1 MKICTKDQR
10 FDAERPD
17 AERLSDGRIRG
28 QELASEHHRRGR
40 QRRDDD
46 HQQLLEA
53 LVQDLIARVV
63 GIEPQQVR
71 TTQQL
76 EDDGRRDDRSDTDL

>member
-1 MKICTKDQR
+1 MKICTKIS
-10 FDAERPD
+10 ASTPNVPD

-76 EDDGRRDDRSDTDL
+76 EMDGRDDRSDTDL